1 MFSTA
6 IRKVA
11 KLDILN
17 ILNINIIV
25 EVSLNISKS
34 AKCQKHFIFEGSNST
49 FTLQIIK
56 TVFHANFSTNPQW
69 RRWFW
74 GTLWYF
80 LKILEWQLWKCQ
92 VRTVWNI
99 WGTFLTHPS
108 YNPWRKKWDILIEEK
123 FVNFQKRKVSPS
135 YFSVTNSKYPRCWSL
150 WEPLTWTFINTEIL
164 YTWNCKTG
172 VFKSLQFLQT
182 TNVKLLSLQRSLF
195 MWFIGVKGTFQ
206 SVFCRLDLFFHS
218 SNSWHSF
225 ELSNWQGSVSSRI
238 LSRNENAAFK
248 YSLSFVRKRCSIL
261 PMKNEK
267 KLPSFTMSWYLWGM
281 MVKGKWWLDD
291 ESLTIYLVVVK

>member
-1 MFSTA
+1 MYTWHHNILENWNCKLLSFLYVHTFSTA

-17 ILNINIIV
+17 ILNINIIA

-34 AKCQKHFIFEGSNST
+34 AKCQKRFILEGSNST

-99 WGTFLTHPS
+99 LRHFSDSPLLQPLR
-108 YNPWRKKWDILIEEK
+108 WRKKCV
-123 FVNFQKRKVSPS
+123 F
-135 YFSVTNSKYPRCWSL
+135 WS
-150 WEPLTWTFINTEIL
+150 N
-164 YTWNCKTG
+164 K
-172 VFKSLQFLQT
+172 
-182 TNVKLLSLQRSLF
+182 
-195 MWFIGVKGTFQ
+195 
-206 SVFCRLDLFFHS
+206 
-218 SNSWHSF
+218 NSWIFKKGRSDH
-225 ELSNWQGSVSSRI
+225 LI
-238 LSRNENAAFK
+238 L
-248 YSLSFVRKRCSIL
+248 VL
-261 PMKNEK
+261 P
-267 KLPSFTMSWYLWGM
+267 T
-281 MVKGKWWLDD
+281 
-291 ESLTIYLVVVK
+291 